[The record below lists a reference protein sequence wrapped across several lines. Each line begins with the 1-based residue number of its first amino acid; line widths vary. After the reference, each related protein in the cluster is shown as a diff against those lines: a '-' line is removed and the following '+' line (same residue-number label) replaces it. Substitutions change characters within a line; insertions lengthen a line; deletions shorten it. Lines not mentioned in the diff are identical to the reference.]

1 VFPYFAPPHSFLAS
15 LLHSHPRTLLSVLGH
30 PKGSKYKA
38 GVLVI
43 SPILISEPLLDGVV
57 AICNP
62 REQDGILF
70 SSHINRALG
79 CWPDALHSF
88 PWEVPV
94 SEPRGGCCTL

>member
-79 CWPDALHSF
+79 C
-88 PWEVPV
+88 
-94 SEPRGGCCTL
+94 